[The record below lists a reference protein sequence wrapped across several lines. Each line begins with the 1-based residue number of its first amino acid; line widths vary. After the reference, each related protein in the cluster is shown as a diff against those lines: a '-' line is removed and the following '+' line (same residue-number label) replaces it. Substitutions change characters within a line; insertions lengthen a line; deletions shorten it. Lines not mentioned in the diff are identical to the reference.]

1 MKRWTAKAVIALF
14 AGLSVP
20 MLFVAQINETGEP
33 DVHRTDKHNTQPS
46 TGAKITKFSIAEAA
60 PNSGYETGPLHIIYS
75 DGAHVIQELP
85 PLKKSTAK
93 ETIFNAVGF
102 SQVQLAADRQT
113 LGWAI
118 QVENCCTSYSLAL
131 SVVLFRSGRI
141 LRSIS
146 TGHMV
151 WSWMFLQGGKQ
162 VAVVTGL
169 PHGPEV
175 GDYRLYSV
183 ATGKLLAEM
192 SGDEQIQGLKPDA
205 PAWARSLEDRF
216 HGRATQ

>member
-1 MKRWTAKAVIALF
+1 MSCAIHAERRPPGLRVSWPILDSNRNSYSCLVRFRVKCCSMKRWTAKAAMILF
-14 AGLSVP
+14 AALSIP
-20 MLFVAQINETGEP
+20 MLVVAQTNGTGES
-33 DVHRTDKHNTQPS
+33 DAHRTDKHNTQPS
-46 TGAKITKFSIAEAA
+46 AGSKIIKFYIAEAA
-60 PNSGYETGPLHIIYS
+60 PNSGYETGPLHVIYS

-151 WSWMFLQGGKQ
+151 WSWMFLQGG
-162 VAVVTGL
+162 L
-169 PHGPEV
+169 
-175 GDYRLYSV
+175 
-183 ATGKLLAEM
+183 
-192 SGDEQIQGLKPDA
+192 
-205 PAWARSLEDRF
+205 
-216 HGRATQ
+216 